1 MTDHVRVGDRT
12 ASTSPASPPSPA
24 DLDVESDL
32 ESDIESDIEEG
43 LSDHVYRGLR
53 VRVVLR
59 GILVVFVGAVVLWIA
74 PARDRVGCDTIAA
87 VYAAWSIGLALLT
100 RRQADQLIRFVWLA
114 LFVDLAA
121 LVGLSVVA
129 SASVNQSWTS
139 DVLVNG
145 FFMIPILAAT
155 QPRPWVGAAVAA
167 PTVAAY
173 LGSSIAAKS
182 ANGEPWSSVLL
193 RTGIL
198 AGVCVGSVLLSRVQQ
213 SRVRTIGR
221 LLADRNQLISALTTI
236 EDRERR
242 TLSEDLHD
250 GALQYVLAARQDLDE
265 ARQTADPTS
274 FDRVDHALRETSH
287 VLRSMMTQLH
297 PAVLDQAGFLPAL
310 RDLVRTSSERGH
322 FVGTIEAESWGESWR
337 TSADGLLLATAREL
351 LTNVVKHAGAHA
363 VDIELSWRDGI
374 ARLRIADDG
383 RGIPAGEV
391 ERQLAL
397 GHIGL
402 TSRRVRLEA
411 AGGSLLLHPGNP
423 AGTVAEVE
431 VPAALYAG
439 SAPMVT
445 ERQRDLQRDL
455 KDG

>member
-1 MTDHVRVGDRT
+1 MATDHVSVWDRT
-12 ASTSPASPPSPA
+12 HLAPPP
-24 DLDVESDL
+24 DLDAESDL
-32 ESDIESDIEEG
+32 QEG
-43 LSDHVYRGLR
+43 RLDQAYRGLR
-53 VRVVLR
+53 VQVVLR

-74 PARDRVGCDTIAA
+74 PARDRVACYTIAA
-87 VYAAWSIGLALLT
+87 IYAAWAIGVAWFS
-100 RRQADQLIRFVWLA
+100 RRRADQLVRFVWLA

-121 LVGLSVVA
+121 LVSLAVVA

-155 QPRPWVGAAVAA
+155 QLRPWVCAAVAA

-182 ANGEPWSSVLL
+182 ANGEPWSSVIL
-193 RTGIL
+193 RTGLL
-198 AGVCVGSVLLSRVQQ
+198 AGICLGSVLLSRVAG

-221 LLADRNQLISALTTI
+221 LVVDRNQLITALTTI

-265 ARQTADPTS
+265 ARDTADPSS

-310 RDLVRTSSERGH
+310 RDLVRTSSERGRIAS
-322 FVGTIEAESWGESWR
+322 TIEAEWWDESWR

-363 VDIELSWRDGI
+363 VHIDLSWRDGI
-374 ARLRIADDG
+374 ARLQIADDG
-383 RGIPAGEV
+383 GGISPGEM

-411 AGGSLLLHPGNP
+411 AGGSLLLHPGKTS
-423 AGTVAEVE
+423 GTVAEVE
-431 VPAALYAG
+431 VPAALQAG
-439 SAPMVT
+439 SAPMDSVR
-445 ERQRDLQRDL
+445 RQELNGR
-455 KDG
+455 

>member
-1 MTDHVRVGDRT
+1 VAIDHLSVGDRT
-12 ASTSPASPPSPA
+12 GPTPTALRT
-24 DLDVESDL
+24 DLDGEFDVQ
-32 ESDIESDIEEG
+32 EG
-43 LSDHVYRGLR
+43 LSDHVYRSLR

-59 GILVVFVGAVVLWIA
+59 GILVVFIGAVVLWIA
-74 PARDRVGCDTIAA
+74 PARHRVACDTIAA
-87 VYAAWSIGLALLT
+87 IYAAWAISLAWLT
-100 RRQADQLIRFVWLA
+100 RRRADQLIRFVWLA

-121 LVGLSVVA
+121 LVALAVVA

-155 QPRPWVGAAVAA
+155 QPRPWVGAAIAA

-182 ANGEPWSSVLL
+182 ANGEPWSSVIL

-198 AGVCVGSVLLSRVQQ
+198 AGICVGSVLLSRLQR

-221 LLADRNQLISALTTI
+221 LLADRNQLITALTTI
-236 EDRERR
+236 EERERR

-265 ARQTADPTS
+265 ARHTADPSS
-274 FDRVDHALRETSH
+274 FDRLDHALRETSH
-287 VLRSMMTQLH
+287 MLRSLMTQLH

-310 RDLVRTSSERGH
+310 RDLVRTSSERGRL
-322 FVGTIEAESWGESWR
+322 VSTIEAESWDESWR

-383 RGIPAGEV
+383 RGISPGEV

-411 AGGSLLLHPGNP
+411 AGGSLVLRPGSP

-431 VPAALYAG
+431 VPAVLQMG
-439 SAPMVT
+439 SAPIAPRAT
-445 ERQRDLQRDL
+445 EGATRV
-455 KDG
+455 KE